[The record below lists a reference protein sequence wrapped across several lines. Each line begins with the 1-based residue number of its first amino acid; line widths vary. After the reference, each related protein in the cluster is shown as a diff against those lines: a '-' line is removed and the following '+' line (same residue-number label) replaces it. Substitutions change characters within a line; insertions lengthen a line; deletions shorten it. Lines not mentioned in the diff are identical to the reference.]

1 MTTNGNETPAA
12 PVANLRAARKELTQA
27 RAASKAAHPAG
38 KQTPAKAPA
47 KKAPAKAPA
56 KKQAAKTGTPKLRW
70 QFPSGFAERA
80 TTGQTASFD
89 GGELAMKPV
98 DGKWKATFTKGGTET
113 VLAEGVGAAK
123 AYAACVEHAKGN
135 GAAA

>member
-1 MTTNGNETPAA
+1 MTTNGNETPA
-12 PVANLRAARKELTQA
+12 PVSNLRAARKELTQA
-27 RAASKAAHPAG
+27 LAASKAAHPAG

-47 KKAPAKAPA
+47 KKAPAK
-56 KKQAAKTGTPKLRW
+56 TGAPKLRW

-98 DGKWKATFTKGGTET
+98 DGKCKATFTKGGTET

-123 AYAACVEHAKGN
+123 AYTACVGYVKGQ
-135 GAAA
+135 AA

>member
-1 MTTNGNETPAA
+1 MTTNGNETPA
-12 PVANLRAARKELTQA
+12 PVSNLRAARKELTQA

-47 KKAPAKAPA
+47 KKAAAKKAPA
-56 KKQAAKTGTPKLRW
+56 KTGGAPKLRW

-98 DGKWKATFTKGGTET
+98 DGKCKATFTKGGTET

-123 AYAACVEHAKGN
+123 AYTACVGYVKGQ
-135 GAAA
+135 AA

>member
-1 MTTNGNETPAA
+1 MTTNGNETPA
-12 PVANLRAARKELTQA
+12 PVSNLRAARKELTQA
-27 RAASKAAHPAG
+27 LAASKAAHPAG

-47 KKAPAKAPA
+47 KKAAAKKAPA
-56 KKQAAKTGTPKLRW
+56 KTGAPKLRW

-123 AYAACVEHAKGN
+123 AYTACVGYVKGQ
-135 GAAA
+135 AA

>member
-47 KKAPAKAPA
+47 KKAAA
-56 KKQAAKTGTPKLRW
+56 KKQAAKAGTPKLRW

-80 TTGQTASFD
+80 KTGQTASFD
-89 GGELAMKPV
+89 GGELAMKP
-98 DGKWKATFTKGGTET
+98 GEKGWTATFTKGGTET

-123 AYAACVEHAKGN
+123 AYAACVSYAK

>member
-1 MTTNGNETPAA
+1 MTTNGNETPA
-12 PVANLRAARKELTQA
+12 PVSNLRAARKELTQA
-27 RAASKAAHPAG
+27 LAASKAAHPAG

-98 DGKWKATFTKGGTET
+98 DGKCKATFTKGGTET

>member
-1 MTTNGNETPAA
+1 MTTNGIETPAA
-12 PVANLRAARKELTQA
+12 PVSNLRAARREQTQA
-27 RAASKAAHPAG
+27 RK
-38 KQTPAKAPA
+38 T
-47 KKAPAKAPA
+47 
-56 KKQAAKTGTPKLRW
+56 AAKTGTPKLRW

-123 AYAACVEHAKGN
+123 AYTACVGYVKGQ
-135 GAAA
+135 AA

>member
-1 MTTNGNETPAA
+1 MTANGNETPA
-12 PVANLRAARKELTQA
+12 PVSNLRAARKEQTQA

-38 KQTPAKAPA
+38 KAATPAKEAPA
-47 KKAPAKAPA
+47 KKAAA
-56 KKQAAKTGTPKLRW
+56 KKQAAKGGTPKLRW

-80 TTGQTASFD
+80 TTGQTASFG
-89 GGELAMKPV
+89 GGELAMNPGAK
-98 DGKWKATFTKGGTET
+98 GWTASFTKGGKTT

-123 AYAACVEHAKGN
+123 AYDACLQFAKK

>member
-1 MTTNGNETPAA
+1 MTTNGNETPA
-12 PVANLRAARKELTQA
+12 PVSNLRAARKEQTQA

-47 KKAPAKAPA
+47 KKAPAK
-56 KKQAAKTGTPKLRW
+56 TGAPKLRW

-89 GGELAMKPV
+89 GGELARKPV

-123 AYAACVEHAKGN
+123 AYTACVGYVKGQ
-135 GAAA
+135 AA

>member
-47 KKAPAKAPA
+47 KKAAAKKAPA
-56 KKQAAKTGTPKLRW
+56 KTGAPKLRW

-80 TTGQTASFD
+80 KTGQTASFD
-89 GGELAMKPV
+89 GGELAMKP
-98 DGKWKATFTKGGTET
+98 GEKGWTATFTKGGTET

-123 AYAACVEHAKGN
+123 AYAACVQFAKGA

>member
-47 KKAPAKAPA
+47 KKAPAK
-56 KKQAAKTGTPKLRW
+56 KQAAKTDTPKLRW
-70 QFPSGFAERA
+70 QFPGGFAERA

-89 GGELAMKPV
+89 GGELARKPV

>member
-1 MTTNGNETPAA
+1 MTTNGNETPVA

-47 KKAPAKAPA
+47 KKAPAK
-56 KKQAAKTGTPKLRW
+56 KQAAKTDTPKLRW
-70 QFPSGFAERA
+70 QFPGGFAERA

-89 GGELAMKPV
+89 GGELARKPV
-98 DGKWKATFTKGGTET
+98 DGKWKATFTKGGRTT
-113 VLAEGVGAAK
+113 VLGEGVSAAR
-123 AYAACVEHAKGN
+123 AYSLCVEHAKGN

>member
-1 MTTNGNETPAA
+1 MTTNGNETPA
-12 PVANLRAARKELTQA
+12 PVSNLRAARKELTQA
-27 RAASKAAHPAG
+27 LAASKAAHPAG

-80 TTGQTASFD
+80 TTGQTASFG
-89 GGELAMKPV
+89 GGELAMNPGAK
-98 DGKWKATFTKGGTET
+98 GWTASFTKGGKTT

-123 AYAACVEHAKGN
+123 AYDACLQFAKK

>member
-12 PVANLRAARKELTQA
+12 PVSNLRAARKEMAALT
-27 RAASKAAHPAG
+27 KA
-38 KQTPAKAPA
+38 TKAPA
-47 KKAPAKAPA
+47 KKAPAKKAPT
-56 KKQAAKTGTPKLRW
+56 KKAGSTPASTKLRW
-70 QFPSGFAERA
+70 AFPDGFDKRQR
-80 TTGQTASFD
+80 TGQTASFD
-89 GGELAMKPV
+89 GGELAMKPA
-98 DGKWKATFTKGGTET
+98 DGKWTATYTKDGTET

>member
-12 PVANLRAARKELTQA
+12 PVSNLRAARKEMAALT
-27 RAASKAAHPAG
+27 KA
-38 KQTPAKAPA
+38 TKAPA

-98 DGKWKATFTKGGTET
+98 DGKCKATFTKGGTET

-123 AYAACVEHAKGN
+123 AYTACVGYVKGQ
-135 GAAA
+135 AA

>member
-12 PVANLRAARKELTQA
+12 PVSNLRAARKEMAALT
-27 RAASKAAHPAG
+27 KA
-38 KQTPAKAPA
+38 TKAPA

-123 AYAACVEHAKGN
+123 AYTACVGYVKGQ
-135 GAAA
+135 AA

>member
-1 MTTNGNETPAA
+1 MTTSGNETPAA
-12 PVANLRAARKELTQA
+12 PVANLRQTRKEMT
-27 RAASKAAHPAG
+27 AAKASAKAAHPAG

-47 KKAPAKAPA
+47 KKAAA
-56 KKQAAKTGTPKLRW
+56 KKQAAKGGTPKLRW

-80 TTGQTASFD
+80 TTGQTASFG
-89 GGELAMKPV
+89 GGELAMNPGAK
-98 DGKWKATFTKGGTET
+98 GWTASFTKGGKTT

-123 AYAACVEHAKGN
+123 AYDACLQFAKK

>member
-1 MTTNGNETPAA
+1 MTTNGNETPA
-12 PVANLRAARKELTQA
+12 PVSNLRAARKEQTQA

-38 KQTPAKAPA
+38 KAATPAKEAPA
-47 KKAPAKAPA
+47 KKAAA
-56 KKQAAKTGTPKLRW
+56 KKQAAKGGTPKLRW

-89 GGELAMKPV
+89 GGELSMKPV

-123 AYAACVEHAKGN
+123 AYTACVGYVKGQ
-135 GAAA
+135 AA